1 MGNVEIRTQ
10 NSPSDEA
17 SSDWDEIQQICS
29 GDAQAYRA
37 LMDRH
42 QTYVSRLMWRFS
54 RDPLVH
60 EELVQDVFV
69 EAYLHL
75 KGYQGKAPFEHWL
88 SRISVRVG
96 YRFWKLQARHRK
108 HQSLT
113 AEHWSQIAEANTRF
127 DAIEAGEL
135 LHRLLSQLSPRDRLV
150 LTFRYLEELDVA
162 QTAEKIGWSQS
173 MVKVQ
178 CLRAKR
184 KLERLVQTGL
194 NEEP

>member
-1 MGNVEIRTQ
+1 MGSVEIRTQ
-10 NSPSDEA
+10 NSPSDVV
-17 SSDWDEIQQICS
+17 SNDWNEVQKICS
-29 GDAQAYRA
+29 GDTQAYQH

-42 QTYVSRLMWRFS
+42 QEQVSRLMWRFS

-75 KGYQGKAPFEHWL
+75 RGYQGKAPFEHWL
-88 SRISVRVG
+88 SRVAVRVG
-96 YRFWKLQARHRK
+96 YRFWKSEARHRK

-113 AEHWSQIAEANTRF
+113 PEHWSQIGAADTHV
-127 DAIEAGEL
+127 DAFEAGEL
-135 LHRLLSQLSPRDRLV
+135 LHRLLSQLPPRDRLV

-162 QTAEKIGWSQS
+162 QTAEKIGWSEA

-178 CLRAKR
+178 CLRARR
-184 KLERLVQTGL
+184 KLEKMVKLGI
-194 NEEP
+194 NAEP

>member
-1 MGNVEIRTQ
+1 MGSVEIGTQ
-10 NSPSDEA
+10 NSLSDEA
-17 SSDWDEIQQICS
+17 LRDWHEIQKICS
-29 GDAQAYRA
+29 GDTEAYRT

-42 QTYVSRLMWRFS
+42 QTHVSRLMWRFS
-54 RDPLVH
+54 RDPLAH

-75 KGYQGKAPFEHWL
+75 NGYQGKAPFEHWL
-88 SRISVRVG
+88 SRIAVRVG
-96 YRFWKLQARHRK
+96 YRFWKLEARHRK

-113 AEHWSQIAEANTRF
+113 AEHWSQIAAANTSI
-127 DAIEAGEL
+127 DALEAGEL
-135 LHRLLSQLSPRDRLV
+135 LHRLLAQLSPRDRLV

-162 QTAEKIGWSQS
+162 QTAEKIGWSQA

-184 KLERLVQTGL
+184 KLDKMVHMGL
-194 NEEP
+194 NVEP

>member
-1 MGNVEIRTQ
+1 VEIRTQ
-10 NSPSDEA
+10 KSSSDA
-17 SSDWDEIQQICS
+17 VSSDWNEVHQICS
-29 GDAQAYRA
+29 GDTQAYQH

-42 QTYVSRLMWRFS
+42 QVQVSRLMWRFS

-75 KGYQGKAPFEHWL
+75 RGYQGKAPFEHWL
-88 SRISVRVG
+88 SRVAVRVG
-96 YRFWKLQARHRK
+96 YRFWKSEARHRK
-108 HQSLT
+108 QQSLT
-113 AEHWSQIAEANTRF
+113 PEHWSQIAGA
-127 DAIEAGEL
+127 DARIDAFEAGEL

-162 QTAEKIGWSQS
+162 QTAEKIGWSES

-178 CLRAKR
+178 CLRARR
-184 KLERLVQTGL
+184 KLEKMVKRGL
-194 NEEP
+194 NEES